1 MLDLLVPLYR
11 LPEERGTGLQDGIM
25 VRRALAPEAHI
36 ISAFAEDHF
45 DKAWASECMVA
56 MAGQPPGVFIA
67 IENGKL
73 LGFACYDATARG
85 FFGPTGVSEAARG
98 KGLGRRLLLA
108 TLHAMREVGY
118 AYAIIGGAGPVAFY
132 QRHCPA
138 IEIPDSEPGIYEG
151 MLK

>member
-1 MLDLLVPLYR
+1 MPDLLVPLYR
-11 LPEERGTGLQDGIM
+11 LPEERGTGSRDGII
-25 VRRALAPEAHI
+25 VRRALAPETHVV
-36 ISAFAEDHF
+36 SAFAQEHF
-45 DKAWASECMVA
+45 DKNWASECVVA

-67 IENGKL
+67 IEDGKL

-85 FFGPTGVSEAARG
+85 FFGPTGVAEAARG

-132 QRHCPA
+132 QRHCHT
-138 IEIPDSEPGIYEG
+138 IKIPDSEPGIYAG
-151 MLK
+151 MLR